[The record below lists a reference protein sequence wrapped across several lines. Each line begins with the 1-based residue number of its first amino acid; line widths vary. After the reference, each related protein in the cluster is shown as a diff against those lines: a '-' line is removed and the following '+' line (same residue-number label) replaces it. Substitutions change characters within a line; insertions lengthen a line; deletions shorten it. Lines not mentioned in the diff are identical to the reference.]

1 MTSVQHREVD
11 EALARAAEQHGVA
24 ADPEKLRLIVYTAFA
39 PHETMTAGE
48 REFLV
53 EAGLP
58 ADSFDPHTQ
67 ALARARLA
75 ARAEATR
82 AEAAPRLPTSKV
94 AAMLGRDAAN
104 VRRSAGNGD
113 LYAIASAPGRER
125 EFPAWQFVD
134 GRPLRGLREVIASL
148 PERMHPLSV
157 EGFMTA
163 PQDELDGRTPVEW
176 LATGG
181 DVSAVVEL
189 AETEAHA

>member
-1 MTSVQHREVD
+1 MTRLQDREID
-11 EALARAAEQHGVA
+11 EALARAAEQYGVD
-24 ADPEKLRLIVYTAFA
+24 ADPEKLRMIVYTAFA

-48 REFLV
+48 REFLI

-58 ADSFDPHTQ
+58 ADSFDPRAQ
-67 ALARARLA
+67 AQARARLA
-75 ARAEATR
+75 ARASATR
-82 AEAAPRLPTSKV
+82 AASAPLLPTSQV
-94 AAMLGRDAAN
+94 AAMLNRDTAN
-104 VRRSAGNGD
+104 VRRSAGHGD
-113 LYAIASAPGRER
+113 LYAVPAAPGRER

-134 GRPLRGLREVIASL
+134 RRPLRGLREVVATL

-157 EGFMTA
+157 EGFMTS

-181 DVSAVVEL
+181 DVSVVVEL